1 MSFAAWR
8 ATGKEA
14 AVIGLARSGV
24 AAALLLRREQLPVY
38 ASDASA
44 DPAADSHSHG
54 PPPEELLRRA
64 GVEVQLGG
72 HDLPRIGRAGVCV
85 VSPGVP
91 PTAPPI
97 RAALEAG
104 VPVISE
110 LDVGFAAMPRI
121 QYAVITG
128 TNGKTTTTALTAH
141 LLKSAG
147 LEAEAAGNIGTPLA
161 ALALEGS
168 PPDWAVVEASSFQLH
183 DTHELVPT
191 IGAMTNLAPDHLDRY
206 PTLESYY
213 ADKDLL
219 YRNAGPDSV
228 WVINADDAEVER
240 RAAGRRGEWL
250 RFTLQGRAEGWFD
263 RARGALML
271 GDTLLLPRSELALF
285 GDHNVAN
292 ALCAALIVERAGVA
306 PANIAAGLRSF
317 RALPHRMEP
326 VGEVDGV
333 VWINDSKATNVA
345 STLVAL
351 QALHQPFVLL
361 LGGRH
366 KGEPYTALAAAAG
379 DRCRAVVAYGE
390 ARNLIVSDL
399 TQLLRVVPRGTD
411 FADVLRTARE
421 LTRPG
426 DAVLLS
432 PACSS
437 YDMFQNYEDRGAQ
450 FRAAVDALKEAG
462 R

>member
-1 MSFAAWR
+1 MSFAVWR
-8 ATGKEA
+8 ATGREA

-24 AAALLLRREQLPVY
+24 AAAQLLRREQIPVY
-38 ASDASA
+38 ASDASP
-44 DPAADSHSHG
+44 DPAAESHSAG
-54 PPPEELLRRA
+54 PPPDILLRRA
-64 GVEVQLGG
+64 GAEVQLGG
-72 HDLPRIGRAGVCV
+72 HDLARIARAGVCV

-91 PTAPPI
+91 PMAPPI

-110 LDVGFAAMPRI
+110 LDVGFAAMPDVK
-121 QYAVITG
+121 YAVITG

-141 LLKSAG
+141 LLQVAG
-147 LEAEAAGNIGTPLA
+147 VRAEAAGNIGAPLA
-161 ALALEGS
+161 ALALEG
-168 PPDWAVVEASSFQLH
+168 PPPEWAVVEASSFQLH

-191 IGAMTNLAPDHLDRY
+191 VGAMTNLAPDHLDRY
-206 PTLESYY
+206 PTLEAYY

-219 YRNAGPDSV
+219 YRNAGRDSV

-240 RAAGRRGEWL
+240 RAAGRAGRWL
-250 RFTLQGRAEGWFD
+250 RFSLQGRAEGWYD
-263 RARGALML
+263 RAAGSLML
-271 GDTLLLPRSELALF
+271 GETSLLPRAELALF

-292 ALCAALIVERAGVA
+292 ALCAALIAIQAGA
-306 PANIAAGLRSF
+306 GPAAIAAGLRSF

-326 VGEVDGV
+326 VGEVGGV

-345 STLVAL
+345 STLVAV
-351 QALHQPFVLL
+351 QALQQPFVLL

-366 KGEPYTALAAAAG
+366 KGEPYTALTTAAG

-390 ARNLIVSDL
+390 SRDQIVHDL
-399 TQLLRVVPRGTD
+399 KDLVTVVARGTD
-411 FADVLRTARE
+411 FSEVLRTARE

-450 FRAAVDALKEAG
+450 FRAAVGALKEAE